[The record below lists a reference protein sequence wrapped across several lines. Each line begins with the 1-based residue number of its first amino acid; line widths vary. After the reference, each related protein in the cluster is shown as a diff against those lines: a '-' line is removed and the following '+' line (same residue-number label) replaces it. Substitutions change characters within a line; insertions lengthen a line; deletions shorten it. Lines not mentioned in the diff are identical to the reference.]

1 MPRMI
6 TLGAAQ
12 TGPVNEDD
20 WRPNVRGACKMIE
33 EAGRRKVDILSF
45 SELFLTPFFPNRLT
59 RDYDKFFV
67 TLDEPEL
74 APIFKTAVDNR
85 VALVFPVRRKER
97 PQLPQRLPCH
107 GQERQAPGHLSHD
120 AHPGD
125 PALGPTG

>member
-20 WRPNVRGACKMIE
+20 WRPNVRGACKMID
-33 EAGRRKVDILSF
+33 EAGRPKVDILSF

-85 VALVFPVRRKER
+85 VAPAVFLLCEKKQR
-97 PQLPQRLPCH
+97 P
-107 GQERQAPGHLSHD
+107 
-120 AHPGD
+120 HPHTT
-125 PALGPTG
+125 PSSP

>member
-6 TLGAAQ
+6 TLGAVQ

-33 EAGRRKVDILSF
+33 EAGRRKVDILCF

-74 APIFKTAVDNR
+74 RDNTWELPLQARAYENGVYVVAVNR
-85 VALVFPVRRKER
+85 CGMEQGRN
-97 PQLPQRLPCH
+97 H
-107 GQERQAPGHLSHD
+107 
-120 AHPGD
+120 
-125 PALGPTG
+125 